1 MDVNAGGGAVAG
13 APPAEPGAAA
23 QAPVE
28 PTAVAAAP
36 MEPRAAAVTPGLV
49 NGLVA
54 LTDRDEQPTPKE
66 NKPNM
71 ADVAAKIR
79 EKMNADKLA
88 ANDKLDAIK
97 RKDANLLKKREET
110 EAAARAAAKATAQ
123 KTVAVTGKA
132 KAAQPKLVKVVAA
145 KAAPKAAAKAAAKAV
160 AKAVPKSGYC
170 PNDSLV
176 YRGPGYHAVRYYKD
190 STVYHDAV
198 NHQWRVKPRPGSR
211 QTIRKSLKTNPKQ
224 AWEEVVDIVRN

>member
-13 APPAEPGAAA
+13 APPAEPDAAA
-23 QAPVE
+23 QAPAE

-36 MEPRAAAVTPGLV
+36 LEPGAAALTPGLV

-88 ANDKLDAIK
+88 ANDRRDE
-97 RKDANLLKKREET
+97 LKK
-110 EAAARAAAKATAQ
+110 
-123 KTVAVTGKA
+123 
-132 KAAQPKLVKVVAA
+132 
-145 KAAPKAAAKAAAKAV
+145 
-160 AKAVPKSGYC
+160 
-170 PNDSLV
+170 
-176 YRGPGYHAVRYYKD
+176 
-190 STVYHDAV
+190 
-198 NHQWRVKPRPGSR
+198 
-211 QTIRKSLKTNPKQ
+211 
-224 AWEEVVDIVRN
+224 